1 MLPCVQ
7 QGFARAGA
15 WFRGFRAPYFGGLVN
30 IFIKAWL
37 MFSALGIVAMLF
49 GADPGAKEN
58 LEVWCIILAL
68 DRGGSGDRR
77 ALSTTAGAF
86 QS

>member
-15 WFRGFRAPYFGGLVN
+15 WLRGLRAPYFGGLVN

-37 MFSALGIVAMLF
+37 MFSAFGIVATLI
-49 GADPGAKEN
+49 GADPGA
-58 LEVWCIILAL
+58 
-68 DRGGSGDRR
+68 
-77 ALSTTAGAF
+77 
-86 QS
+86 